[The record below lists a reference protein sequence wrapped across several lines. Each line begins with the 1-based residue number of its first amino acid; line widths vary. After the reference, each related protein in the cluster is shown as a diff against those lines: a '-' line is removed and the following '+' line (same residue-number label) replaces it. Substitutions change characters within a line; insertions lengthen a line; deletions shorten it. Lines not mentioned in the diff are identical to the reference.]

1 MDKAQYMDL
10 MAETFGTQDLDYS
23 TLSQEDI
30 EADYAEVLKEEKK
43 AETEARFLTLAWGE
57 IPTSNG
63 EHM

>member
-10 MAETFGTQDLDYS
+10 MAETFGTQGLDYS

-43 AETEARFLTLAWGE
+43 AENSGMGRDTHKQR
-57 IPTSNG
+57 
-63 EHM
+63 